1 MDHNPLFNTSVA
13 QLRLTGDAETVAALA
28 VALNTARI
36 EGVQFALQPSRPGQ
50 KGDEHLAYGTA
61 RLVAPEQAQADAD
74 DAEQLTQQLDLV
86 RRRMEKMKASI
97 ARIKHA
103 REDAEKLLGSGRGGM
118 LRRPAQQLLA
128 ALNEV
133 EKELL

>member
-1 MDHNPLFNTSVA
+1 MDHNPLFDTSVA
-13 QLRLTGDAETVAALA
+13 QLRLTGDAETVAALV
-28 VALNTARI
+28 VALNASHV

-50 KGDEHLAYGTA
+50 KGDEHLAYGTV

-74 DAEQLTQQLDLV
+74 DAEQLTPQLDLV
-86 RRRMEKMKASI
+86 RRRMEKMKASV
-97 ARIKHA
+97 AHVEHSRK
-103 REDAEKLLGSGRGGM
+103 DAAKLLAEGRGGL

-128 ALNEV
+128 ALDEV

>member
-1 MDHNPLFNTSVA
+1 V
-13 QLRLTGDAETVAALA
+13 
-28 VALNTARI
+28 
-36 EGVQFALQPSRPGQ
+36 
-50 KGDEHLAYGTA
+50 

-86 RRRMEKMKASI
+86 RHRMEKMKASV
-97 ARIKHA
+97 ARVEHSRK
-103 REDAEKLLGSGRGGM
+103 DAAKLLAEGRGGL